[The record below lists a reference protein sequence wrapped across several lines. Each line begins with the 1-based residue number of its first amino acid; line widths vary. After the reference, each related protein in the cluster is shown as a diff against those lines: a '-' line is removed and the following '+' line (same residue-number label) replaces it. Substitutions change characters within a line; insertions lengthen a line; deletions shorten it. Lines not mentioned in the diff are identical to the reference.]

1 MKSQFQNLTKAFV
14 AICIGVLFINFSLL
28 AQTHEKYFQDGQ
40 LFVKFHDHYDPGI
53 SVGSDQIVKKKDATY
68 FSDIFKNYKVES
80 LSQPVV
86 VNNDIKLHRTFLFS
100 FKEYDVL
107 DEVITVLEQKPEIE
121 YAEKVPLYY
130 INYTPNDSLYN
141 LINGPQN
148 WKWHL
153 DVINAE
159 LAWDITKGSPD
170 IKVAIVDNAI
180 WAQHPDLEDKIVAQ
194 RDVINNTNSSNPPS
208 TGDPGDWS
216 HGTHV
221 AGLAT
226 AITDNGIGVA
236 GIGFNTSI
244 IAVRA
249 SNNNNPIAIFGYQ
262 GVLWAVNN
270 GANIV
275 NMSFGGPGYSQ
286 TMQNLINSGNDMG
299 IVFVAAAGND
309 NNSVVNYPA
318 GYNHVIS
325 VASTDGDDTKS
336 WFSSFGPTVNV
347 SAPGGSGV
355 PGPNGLLSTTFD
367 QTSIGF
373 YDTYFGTSMAS
384 PVAAGLVSLMLS
396 INPELS
402 PASVTEI
409 LEATSDNID
418 AQNPD
423 YVGMLGAGRIN
434 AFQAVM
440 AVPFEPMADF
450 YTPVNIITP
459 GDAILFIDMSVGIP
473 DSWSWTFEGGDP
485 QTSSEQFPVGII
497 YTEEGSFDVTV
508 SVQNEFGSHSVTFE
522 DYIVVTSTPS
532 PYLQIAADTTVTCL
546 FEIISFQD
554 MSLYEPDS
562 RTWEFEPST
571 YEFVNGTNANSQHP
585 EVSFTS
591 PGFYNVIL
599 TAENVNG
606 ISSHTFEDFIEIK
619 GLSIPFFEDF
629 ESGTSETFQ
638 LEDKIKSLIRI
649 TDRAANDSD
658 YGLHFSGARTVPGW
672 SGSPTGTTPQQAWN
686 NNTDFHASARVCKVD
701 ATGLGGV
708 YLSFDLK
715 QTYTLGNKFS
725 WFRVLINDTIQI
737 ADIEGNLN
745 FNPETNNSDPFV
757 NRYFDLTDYA
767 GTAFSIT
774 LQSACRFVEYF
785 VEDGDN
791 AYVDNIQILGSLVGT
806 DDLMEISSNAI
817 SVFPNPAES
826 TLTFIYSETL
836 QDQVQV
842 TLSAINGATVYNE
855 NFGKV
860 NGQLRKTIDVS
871 AFAPG
876 AYVLKIQD
884 NKQSSSQLVIIR

>member
-1 MKSQFQNLTKAFV
+1 MKTLLRNLLKSILFISA
-14 AICIGVLFINFSLL
+14 GVLVINFTSY
-28 AQTHEKYFQDGQ
+28 AQTFEKYYQDGQ
-40 LFVKFHDHYDPGI
+40 LFVKFYDHYDPGI

-100 FKEYDVL
+100 FEAYDVL

-249 SNNNNPIAIFGYQ
+249 SNNNNPNGIFGYQ

-270 GANIV
+270 GADVV
-275 NMSFGGPGYSQ
+275 NMSFGGPGFSQ

-299 IVFVAAAGND
+299 IVFVAAAGNND
-309 NNSVVNYPA
+309 NSVVNYPA

-367 QTSIGF
+367 QTSIGY

-384 PVAAGLVSLMLS
+384 PVTAGLVSLMLS
-396 INPELS
+396 INPELG
-402 PASVTEI
+402 AAKVTEI

-418 AQNPD
+418 AQNPNF
-423 YVGMLGAGRIN
+423 VGMLGAGRIN
-434 AFQAVM
+434 AFQAVL
-440 AVPFEPMADF
+440 AVPFEPVADF

-459 GDAILFIDMSVGIP
+459 GDAILFLDMSVGIP
-473 DSWSWTFEGGDP
+473 DSWSWTFEGGNP
-485 QTSSEQFPVGII
+485 PTSSEQFPVGII

-522 DYIVVTSTPS
+522 DYIVVTSTPV
-532 PYLQIAADTTVTCL
+532 PYLQIAADTIVRCL

-554 MSLYEPDS
+554 MSLYEPNS
-562 RTWEFEPST
+562 WTWEFEPST

-585 EVSFTS
+585 EVSFTA
-591 PGFYNVIL
+591 PGLYNVTL
-599 TAENVNG
+599 SAGNVNG
-606 ISSHTFEDFIEIK
+606 ISTDTFEDFIKIK

-649 TDRAANDSD
+649 TDRAANESD
-658 YGLHFSGARTVPGW
+658 YGLHFSGSRTVPGW
-672 SGSPTGTTPQQAWN
+672 SGSPTGTTPEQAWN
-686 NNTDFHASARVCKVD
+686 TNTDFHASARVCRID
-701 ATGLGGV
+701 ATELGGV

-715 QTYTLGNKFS
+715 QTYTLGNKLS

-737 ADIEGNLN
+737 ADIEGNIN
-745 FNPETNNSDPFV
+745 FNPATNNDDPFV

-785 VEDGDN
+785 VEQGDN

-806 DDLMEISSNAI
+806 DELTKVSANTI
-817 SVFPNPAES
+817 SVFPNPTES
-826 TLTFIYSETL
+826 TLTFIYSERV
-836 QDQVQV
+836 QDQIQV
-842 TLSAINGATVYNE
+842 TLSSINGATVYSE
-855 NFGKV
+855 YFGKV

-871 AFAPG
+871 TFAPG
-876 AYVLKIQD
+876 IYVLKVQG
-884 NKQSSSQLVIIR
+884 NESGSSQQVIIR

>member
-1 MKSQFQNLTKAFV
+1 MKTQLLKLAST
-14 AICIGVLFINFSLL
+14 ILFISAGLLVINFTTY
-28 AQTHEKYFQDGQ
+28 AQTHEKYYQDGQ
-40 LFVKFHDHYDPGI
+40 LFVKFQDHYDPGI
-53 SVGSDQIVKKKDATY
+53 SVGSDQIVNKKDAVY
-68 FSDIFKNYKVES
+68 FTDIFNIYNVES
-80 LSQPVV
+80 LSQPAV

-107 DEVITVLEQKPEIE
+107 DEVINMLEQKPEIE

-130 INYTPNDSLYN
+130 IDYTPNDSLYN

-159 LAWDITKGSPD
+159 QAWDITQGSAD

-180 WAQHPDLEDKIVAQ
+180 WAQHPDLADKIVAQ

-226 AITDNGIGVA
+226 AITDNGTGVA

-249 SNNNNPIAIFGYQ
+249 SNNNNPNGIFGYQ

-275 NMSFGGPGYSQ
+275 NMSFGGPGFSQ

-309 NNSVVNYPA
+309 DNSVVNYPA

-325 VASTDGDDTKS
+325 VASTDADDTKS

-347 SAPGGSGV
+347 SAPGGSGS
-355 PGPNGLLSTTFD
+355 PTPSGLLSTTYD
-367 QTSIGF
+367 LTSVGY

-384 PVAAGLVSLMLS
+384 PVTAGLVSLMLS
-396 INPELS
+396 INPELG
-402 PASVTEI
+402 AATVTEI

-440 AVPFEPMADF
+440 AVPFEPLANF
-450 YTPVNIITP
+450 STPVEILSP
-459 GDAILFIDMSVGIP
+459 DDAITFTDLSTGVP
-473 DSWSWTFEGGDP
+473 NSWNWTFEGGTPSNSTD
-485 QTSSEQFPVGII
+485 QHPVGIV
-497 YTEEGSFDVTV
+497 YLNEGSFDVTLV
-508 SVQNEFGSHSVTFE
+508 VENEFGSHSITFE
-522 DYIVVTSTPS
+522 DYIIVTSTPT
-532 PYLQIAADTTVTCL
+532 PYIQISADTTSTCVYGV
-546 FEIISFQD
+546 ISFED
-554 MSLYEPDS
+554 MSLYEPTMW
-562 RTWEFEPST
+562 TWEFEPST
-571 YEFVNGTNANSQHP
+571 YEFVGGTNANSQHP
-585 EVSFTS
+585 AVSFTA
-591 PGFYNVIL
+591 PGAYSATL
-599 TAENVNG
+599 TAVNINGSSSETYENFAQ
-606 ISSHTFEDFIEIK
+606 IT
-619 GLSIPFFEDF
+619 GLAVPFFEDF
-629 ESGTSETFQ
+629 ESGISETFN
-638 LEDKIKSLIRI
+638 LEDKEKSLIRI
-649 TDRAANDSD
+649 TDRAASDSD

-672 SGSPTGTTPQQAWN
+672 SGSPTGTTPEQAWN
-686 NNTDFHASARVCKVD
+686 INTDFHATANVCTVD
-701 ATGLGGV
+701 ATELGGV

-715 QTYTLGNKFS
+715 QTYTLGNKLS
-725 WFRVLINDTIQI
+725 WFRVLINDSIQV

-745 FNPETNNSDPFV
+745 FNPSTNNSDPFI
-757 NRYFDLTDYA
+757 NRYFDLTEFA
-767 GTAFSIT
+767 GTTFSVT

-806 DDLMEISSNAI
+806 DDLTELPKNTI
-817 SVFPNPAES
+817 SVFPNPTES
-826 TLTFIYSETL
+826 TLTFIYAETV
-836 QDQVQV
+836 QDQIQV
-842 TLSAINGATVYNE
+842 TLSALNGATVYSE
-855 NFGKV
+855 YFGKMD
-860 NGQLRKTIDVS
+860 GQLRKTIDVS
-871 AFAPG
+871 TFAPG
-876 AYVLKIQD
+876 VYVLKVQG
-884 NKQSSSQLVIIR
+884 NKQSSSQQVIIR

>member
-1 MKSQFQNLTKAFV
+1 MKTLLLNL
-14 AICIGVLFINFSLL
+14 INKLL
-28 AQTHEKYFQDGQ
+28 NISVVILVVNLSSYAQTFEKYYQDGQ
-40 LFVKFHDHYDPGI
+40 LFVKFYDHYDPGI
-53 SVGSDQIVKKKDATY
+53 AVGSDQIVKEKDATF

-80 LSQPVV
+80 LSQPDV

-100 FKEYDVL
+100 FEAYDVL
-107 DEVITVLEQKPEIE
+107 DQVIAVLEQKPEIE

-130 INYTPNDSLYN
+130 IAYQPNDSIYN

-170 IKVAIVDNAI
+170 IKIAIVDNAI

-249 SNNNNPIAIFGYQ
+249 STNNNPTGVYGYQ

-275 NMSFGGPGYSQ
+275 NMSFAGPEYSQ

-299 IVFVAAAGND
+299 IIFVAAAGND

-318 GYNHVIS
+318 SYNHVIS
-325 VASTDGDDTKS
+325 VASTDADDTKS
-336 WFSSFGPTVNV
+336 WFSSYGPTVNV
-347 SAPGGSGV
+347 SAPGGSGI
-355 PGPNGLLSTTFD
+355 PGPNGLLSTTYD
-367 QTSIGF
+367 LTSIGY
-373 YDTYFGTSMAS
+373 YDSYFGTSMAS

-396 INPELS
+396 INPELG
-402 PASVTEI
+402 AAKVTEI
-409 LEATSDNID
+409 LEASSDNID
-418 AQNPD
+418 AKNPNF
-423 YVGMLGAGRIN
+423 VGMLGAGRIN
-434 AFQAVM
+434 AFQAVL
-440 AVPFEPMADF
+440 AVPFEPVADF
-450 YTPVNIITP
+450 YTPVNIIKP
-459 GDAILFIDMSVGIP
+459 GEPINFIDISVGIP
-473 DSWSWTFEGGDP
+473 DSWSWTFEGGIP

-508 SVQNEFGSHSVTFE
+508 SVQNEFGSHSITFE
-522 DYIVVTSTPS
+522 DYIIVTSTPS

-546 FEIISFQD
+546 FEIIEFQD

-562 RTWEFEPST
+562 WTWEFEPST

-591 PGFYNVIL
+591 PGLYDVTL

-606 ISSHTFEDFIEIK
+606 LSTHTFNDFINVK
-619 GLSIPFFEDF
+619 GFSIPFFEDF
-629 ESGTSETFQ
+629 ESGTSETFE

-649 TDRAANDSD
+649 TDRAASDSD

-672 SGSPTGTTPQQAWN
+672 SGSPTGTTPLQAWN
-686 NNTDFHASARVCKVD
+686 SNTDFHASARVCKVD

-715 QTYTLGNKFS
+715 QTFTLGNKLS

-745 FNPETNNSDPFV
+745 FNPATNNDDPFV

-785 VEDGDN
+785 VEQGDN

-806 DDLMEISSNAI
+806 DDLSEISSKII
-817 SVFPNPAES
+817 SVFPNPAKS
-826 TLTFIYSETL
+826 ALTFIYSGTN
-836 QDQVQV
+836 QGHIQA
-842 TLSAINGATVYNE
+842 TLSNINGATVYSE
-855 NFGKV
+855 NFGQR

-876 AYVLKIQD
+876 LYVLKIQG
-884 NKQSSSQLVIIR
+884 NEQSSSQLVIIR